1 MMGSGSEH
9 SVNRP
14 DIDSMLRFDARRWVV
29 VGIGLALGGT
39 FLWLALRHTDVREIL
54 SLLYGTEPVM
64 AVPVVAALA
73 GSYWVKAVRWA
84 VLLHPVCRTR
94 AAKVFPAVMIGYLGN
109 TLLPAQLGE
118 FARVGASRSSLDL
131 KPVTLLATIVVER
144 IFDLLIVSAIFVV
157 AVGGTRGFSPQVD
170 HIGLVISTIAVAALA
185 GAVFFLLFTSSVL
198 RWLERLTFCLP
209 TRVRTGLVSQ
219 ARLAAEG
226 LSALKHSRLVLRIL
240 LLSGV
245 QWGLMAAS
253 VACAMR
259 AAGLPAP
266 VLAAGVV
273 VAFTT
278 VGMTLPSS
286 PGLFGTIQL
295 CFTLALEPF
304 GVEPSS
310 AVAASVFWHL
320 LALGSVVVGGAVS
333 WLRLP
338 RAVISPV

>member
-1 MMGSGSEH
+1 MMGTGSEKPADQTIMDR
-9 SVNRP
+9 VPR
-14 DIDSMLRFDARRWVV
+14 LDARRWVV
-29 VGIGLALGGT
+29 VGIGFALGGV
-39 FLWLALRHTDVREIL
+39 FLWLALRRTDLREIL
-54 SLLYGTEPVM
+54 GLLYGTDLVM
-64 AVPVVAALA
+64 AVPVAAALA

-84 VLLHPVCRTR
+84 VLLRPMCRTR
-94 AAKVFPAVMIGYLGN
+94 AAKVFPAVMVGYLGN

-118 FARVGASRSSLDL
+118 LARVGACKGTLDL

-170 HIGLVISTIAVAALA
+170 HIGLVISTIAVVALA
-185 GAVFFLLFTSSVL
+185 GAVLFLLFTSSVL

-209 TRVRTGLVSQ
+209 TRFRTGLISQ

-226 LSALKHSRLVLRIL
+226 LSALRHSRLVLRIL

-253 VACAMR
+253 VACAMK
-259 AAGLPAP
+259 AAGLTAP
-266 VLAAGVV
+266 ILAAGVV

-278 VGMTLPSS
+278 AGLTLPSS
-286 PGLFGTIQL
+286 PGHFGTIQL

-310 AVAASVFWHL
+310 AVAASVLWHL
-320 LALGSVVVGGAVS
+320 VALGSVVIGGAVS

-338 RAVISPV
+338 RAIIASG